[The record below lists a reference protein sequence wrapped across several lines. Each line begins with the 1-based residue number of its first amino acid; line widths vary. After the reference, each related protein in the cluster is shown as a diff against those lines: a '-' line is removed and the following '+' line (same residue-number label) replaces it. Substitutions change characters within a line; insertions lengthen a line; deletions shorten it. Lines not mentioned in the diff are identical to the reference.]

1 MPYQTHNPPPKTTL
15 EHSHMYIHLGATI
28 HQPTPGHLHLHL
40 PRLTQHRMHVVQNGK
55 VSAWPRRISPLPS
68 PTLPNPRYLLCVLCS
83 KCGCT
88 RQRCTALPYPSTVKS
103 TQLRGLGAV
112 SGCFRWGE
120 SNPAELAYAG
130 CCVYYCGW

>member
-55 VSAWPRRISPLPS
+55 VSACHGAYHRSHPQLYL
-68 PTLPNPRYLLCVLCS
+68 TLGTSCVYCAVGVDVLGS
-83 KCGCT
+83 
-88 RQRCTALPYPSTVKS
+88 CTALPYPSTVKR

-112 SGCFRWGE
+112 SGCFRWGG